1 MNYIIGTALSFA
13 RFGQGTGPIW
23 LDDVSC
29 TGSESELLDCSHD
42 GIGVENCDHSEDA
55 SVRCNVPRKIII
67 TLKFILTYA

>member
-29 TGSESELLDCSHD
+29 TGSESELLDCSHG
-42 GIGVENCDHSEDA
+42 GIGVEDCSHSEDA
-55 SVRCNVPRKIII
+55 SVRCSDPRKIII
-67 TLKFILTYA
+67 TLKFI